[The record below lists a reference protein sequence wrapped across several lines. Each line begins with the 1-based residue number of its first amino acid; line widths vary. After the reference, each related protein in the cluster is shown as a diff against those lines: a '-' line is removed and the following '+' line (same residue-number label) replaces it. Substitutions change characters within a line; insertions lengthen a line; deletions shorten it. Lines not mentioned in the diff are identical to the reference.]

1 MRPTWERSWLTKTIV
16 SPRRAFR
23 SRTRSSILRLAA
35 SSRALVGSSR
45 RSASGSR
52 ASARATEARCCCPTE
67 SVSGARPHIEGSSPT
82 TSSSWTGS
90 ALLPARRA
98 PYRTVS
104 STEVPK
110 RAGIWKTIP
119 TLRRSSS
126 GSSEPVGSPSRYTS
140 PEDGSMRRLIAR
152 SRVLFPAPEGP
163 TTAVTSPAGTR
174 ASTPARIS
182 VPPAS
187 QRSLRT
193 SILGRCKLAGL
204 PPQVGVEAIV
214 EYVGVTRECLV
225 VGKGELHTAHD
236 GVQTLGFG
244 PPVLFVH
251 KVCVVDDLGN
261 LV

>member
-90 ALLPARRA
+90 GLLLPARRA
-98 PYRTVS
+98 PYRSAS

-193 SILGRCKLAGL
+193 SILGRCKLEGL

-214 EYVGVTRECLV
+214 EYVSVPRERPV
-225 VGKGELHTAHD
+225 VGQRELHAAD
-236 GVQTLGFG
+236 DCVQALGLRAS
-244 PPVLFVH
+244 VLLVH
-251 KVCVVDDLGN
+251 KVCVVDD
-261 LV
+261 